1 MLKSPKSVSYRLLK
15 TISRA
20 GFYFFIAAEKQQIE
34 DELNADVS
42 VKTAE
47 NDKYKKAIYA
57 AKNSVGGLTSALT
70 ACKNTLESAM

>member
-1 MLKSPKSVSYRLLK
+1 MLKSLKSVSNLQLFQVDNNFK
-15 TISRA
+15 
-20 GFYFFIAAEKQQIE
+20 AAEKQQIE

-47 NDKYKKAIYA
+47 NDKYKKAIAA
-57 AKNSVGGLTSALT
+57 AKNSVGGLTTALT

>member
-1 MLKSPKSVSYRLLK
+1 MLRLLN
-15 TISRA
+15 SVRPNLRQP
-20 GFYFFIAAEKQQIE
+20 FPSSFFLAAEKQQIE

-47 NDKYKKAIYA
+47 NDKYKKAISA
-57 AKNSVGGLTSALT
+57 AKNSVGGLTNALT